1 MQWFS
6 SKWLMVRYQSSA
18 PRILYSAQSCHPPHG
33 CGGAL
38 VPRKELKNTQKY
50 YSMYS
55 LRWNLDPRLHYC
67 LTASLL
73 ILHFLPSLIS
83 YYVDVSFR
91 IQGTSGKLSH
101 AWFR

>member
-1 MQWFS
+1 MW
-6 SKWLMVRYQSSA
+6 
-18 PRILYSAQSCHPPHG
+18 G
-33 CGGAL
+33 TL
-38 VPRKELKNTQKY
+38 VPTKELKNTQKY

-55 LRWNLDPRLHYC
+55 LRWNLDPGLHC
-67 LTASLL
+67 CFLTAPLL

-101 AWFR
+101 AWFQ